1 MGPPDGEI
9 TQLLARM
16 AGGDRQAED
25 QLIPL
30 IYEQLRALAAHF
42 LRGELPNHSLQ
53 ATALVHEAYLRLA
66 GIGDIAWRNRTHFFA
81 LAARTMR
88 RILVDHARNVN
99 AGKRR
104 GVKVSLESAIV
115 YSDEQSGELLELDE
129 ALDRLAEWDP
139 RQARVVELRFFA
151 GLSEEEAAE
160 VLGVSQRTVKRDW
173 KMAKAWLYGQLSGA
187 DGRGPLATP

>member
-1 MGPPDGEI
+1 MGPPDEEI

-30 IYEQLRALAAHF
+30 IYEQLRAPAAHF
-42 LRGELPNHSLQ
+42 LRGERPNQSLQ

-66 GIGDIAWRNRTHFFA
+66 GIGDIAWRNRAHFFA

-104 GVKVSLESAIV
+104 GVKVSLESAIM
-115 YSDEQSGELLELDE
+115 YSDEQSGELGND
-129 ALDRLAEWDP
+129 ADAEWHT
-139 RQARVVELRFFA
+139 ARLEDSPEFC
-151 GLSEEEAAE
+151 
-160 VLGVSQRTVKRDW
+160 
-173 KMAKAWLYGQLSGA
+173 
-187 DGRGPLATP
+187 